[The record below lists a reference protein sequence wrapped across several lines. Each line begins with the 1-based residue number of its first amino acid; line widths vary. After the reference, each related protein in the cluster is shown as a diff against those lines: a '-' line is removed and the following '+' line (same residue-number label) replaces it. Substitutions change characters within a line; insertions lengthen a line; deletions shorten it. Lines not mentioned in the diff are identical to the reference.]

1 MKIHRY
7 VARATQR
14 WDTLPVARTRP
25 MGYRPLKMSAPV
37 PAPARMVHLELISRP
52 SFTARSILALRD
64 IAEASTM
71 WRLCWTLAWLD
82 IKLRYRGSVLGP
94 FWLTL
99 STAVMIGSMGF
110 LYGTLFQMD
119 LLHYFPFL
127 ALSIVLWNFLGTLIS
142 EACVSFTQAEGMIR
156 AVRMPFTLYAGRV
169 VLRNLLVLAHNVVV
183 IIGVDILV
191 GLNPGFIGLLAIPAF
206 LLWLAVAVALC
217 LLLGVLCARFRDIP
231 PIVASIVQIAFF
243 MSAVIWQPDQ
253 LKTHEYL
260 LDFNPFFT
268 LLQIVRGPMLGE
280 LPSASVYASAF
291 IYSGLV
297 FLASWLVFSRV
308 RGRIAFWV

>member
-1 MKIHRY
+1 
-7 VARATQR
+7 
-14 WDTLPVARTRP
+14 
-25 MGYRPLKMSAPV
+25 
-37 PAPARMVHLELISRP
+37 
-52 SFTARSILALRD
+52 
-64 IAEASTM
+64 M

-119 LLHYFPFL
+119 LSHYFPFL
-127 ALSIVLWNFLGTLIS
+127 ALSIVLWNFLGSLIS

-183 IIGVDILV
+183 IVAVDILV

-206 LLWLAVAVALC
+206 LLWLSVAVALC

-253 LKTHEYL
+253 LKAHEYL
-260 LDFNPFFT
+260 LAFNPFFT

-280 LPSASVYASAF
+280 LPSLAVYASAL

-297 FLASWLVFSRV
+297 FAASWLVFSRV